1 MEIEHI
7 LPVKFRKHF
16 IHQKIDMDRLR
27 EIRFRIGQPV
37 ELFDGQYQ
45 LLCEEKVDRLC
56 SMLCSSPISA
66 KTSSKMESS
75 ERSSAGI

>member
-37 ELFDGQYQ
+37 ELFDG
-45 LLCEEKVDRLC
+45 
-56 SMLCSSPISA
+56 
-66 KTSSKMESS
+66 
-75 ERSSAGI
+75 